1 MIHILHRGLHTS
13 AVVVAADDDV
23 RHFEHIDRILDDAH
37 HGHVR
42 AYHLVRDISR
52 DEDFTGIEA
61 HDPISRDSRIGAAD
75 PQDLRRLAR
84 RHAIKVVLVLLHFFL
99 DPPPVVLED
108 RFELLVGGE
117 RGEPRGRREGVGCR

>member
-1 MIHILHRGLHTS
+1 MIHIFHRGLDAPTIIM
-13 AVVVAADDDV
+13 AADDDV
-23 RHFEHIDRILDDAH
+23 RHFEHIDRVLDHGH

-42 AYHLVRDISR
+42 AYHLIRDISR

-75 PQDLRRLAR
+75 PQDLRALPRG
-84 RHAIKVVLVLLHFFL
+84 HPVEVVLVFFHFFP

-108 RFELLVGGE
+108 RFELLVG
-117 RGEPRGRREGVGCR
+117 C

>member
-1 MIHILHRGLHTS
+1 MIHVLHRGLHTS

-23 RHFEHIDRILDDAH
+23 RYLQDIDRVLNDRH

-42 AYHLVRDISR
+42 AYHLIRDISR

-75 PQDLRRLAR
+75 PQDLRALPRG
-84 RHAIKVVLVLLHFFL
+84 HPVEVVLVFFHFFP

-108 RFELLVGGE
+108 RFELLVG
-117 RGEPRGRREGVGCR
+117 C